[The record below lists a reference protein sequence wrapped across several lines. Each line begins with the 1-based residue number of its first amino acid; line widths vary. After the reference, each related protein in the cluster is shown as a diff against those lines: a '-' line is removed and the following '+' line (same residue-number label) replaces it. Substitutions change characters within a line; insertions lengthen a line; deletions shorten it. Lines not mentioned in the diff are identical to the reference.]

1 MSIIMFLKC
10 TSEDY
15 DNSYD
20 FFLHINENRKDII
33 TAINRLGELLVFY
46 DVEGDVEDWALHV
59 EKVCAEQAHD
69 VRMTSDR
76 CRCDVMT
83 SYRR

>member
-1 MSIIMFLKC
+1 MGRVGECRNPDMFSKC
-10 TSEDY
+10 FSEDY

-46 DVEGDVEDWALHV
+46 DVEGDVEDWAIHV
-59 EKVCAEQAHD
+59 EKVCTCIY
-69 VRMTSDR
+69 MYLSK
-76 CRCDVMT
+76 
-83 SYRR
+83 